1 MLNQIHS
8 TQHLLTYLLRSYQCW
23 RQESQLSGCK
33 HDIQCAIWH
42 NVTALSTICCDIYIL
57 LLYCQLYLC
66 LTPCTVLTTC
76 TVHVFMLLLLVF
88 EFLQLYYILFVF
100 LYLCTSFII
109 IIICVD
115 VLNLIISSC
124 LCHMMNQEMQF
135 QIIQSNS
142 SNFCP
147 ETILQQMYTRI
158 TINNLFLNSS
168 TFPNLSDKWEL
179 CRRYE
184 V

>member
-100 LYLCTSFII
+100 FVLMYELYNNNNMRGCSK
-109 IIICVD
+109 
-115 VLNLIISSC
+115 
-124 LCHMMNQEMQF
+124 
-135 QIIQSNS
+135 SNHLKLS
-142 SNFCP
+142 VPHDESRNA
-147 ETILQQMYTRI
+147 I
-158 TINNLFLNSS
+158 
-168 TFPNLSDKWEL
+168 PNHPKQLVKL
-179 CRRYE
+179 LP
-184 V
+184 

>member
-66 LTPCTVLTTC
+66 LTPRTVLTTC